1 MHGCCNFRPGHRACL
16 HRAFGCVRAV
26 RSASRHF
33 SSLLTSCPIALCAP
47 TDRSSCA
54 RSTDPQALQSNDGH
68 TRPFTLRGISLDI
81 SVMPIA
87 HTCFNRV
94 DVPVYETKEA
104 LETALT
110 EVINMEV
117 TGFTME

>member
-1 MHGCCNFRPGHRACL
+1 M
-16 HRAFGCVRAV
+16 
-26 RSASRHF
+26 
-33 SSLLTSCPIALCAP
+33 
-47 TDRSSCA
+47 
-54 RSTDPQALQSNDGH
+54 QSNDGH